1 MLTRTLEKIVPYA
14 EYLRLPSVLRR
25 EFRKD
30 LREPGKSDPGAETAI
45 DLGVE
50 WLFRAQD
57 RSESG
62 DGGVARHFDIL
73 LGWGS
78 SYPETTGYIIPT
90 LLDYARVFKNREA
103 RARARRMIDWLVS
116 IQFSDGGFPGGVA
129 GSVPLRPVTFN
140 TGQILLGLAAG
151 VREFGNAYLDHMVRA
166 ADWLMKTQDP
176 DGCWRKY
183 PTPFATAGEKSYDT
197 HVAWGLFEAARL
209 QPGRGYGE
217 AGMGNAYW
225 AVTCQREDGWFEKC
239 CLTDPS
245 RPLTHTLGYALRG
258 LLEAYRFSRDD
269 RLLKACVKT
278 ADGLARMVRENGFLT
293 GRFSPGFK
301 PAVSWSCLT
310 GSAQI
315 SCCWLILYGITGMDC
330 YRDAA
335 LKVNRFLRRTLD
347 TAGPPDTRGALKGAF
362 PVFGDY
368 CRYQYP
374 NWSTKFLIDALML
387 ELTSASKL
395 AGAGKVRQDHNDSKQ
410 MEWLNASVS

>member
-1 MLTRTLEKIVPYA
+1 MLIYALEKIAPYA
-14 EYLRLPSVLRR
+14 EYLRLPSTLRR

-30 LREPGKSDPGAETAI
+30 LRELTENDPGPETAI

-57 RSESG
+57 RSGSR
-62 DGGVARHFDIL
+62 DGGVALNFDIL

-90 LLDYARVFKNREA
+90 LLDYARVFKKQEA
-103 RARARRMIDWLVS
+103 LARVHRMIEWLVS
-116 IQFSDGGFPGGVA
+116 IQFPDGGFQGGFI
-129 GSVPLRPVTFN
+129 GSRPLRPVIFN

-151 VREFGNAYLDHMVRA
+151 VRQFGNTYLDDMIRA
-166 ADWLMKTQDP
+166 ADWLVKTQDP
-176 DGCWRKY
+176 DGCWRRHS
-183 PTPFATAGEKSYDT
+183 TPFATTGEKSYDT

-217 AGMGNAYW
+217 AGLRNAYW
-225 AVTCQREDGWFEKC
+225 ALTCQRADGWFEKC

-258 LLEAYRFSRDD
+258 LVEAYRFSRDD

-278 ADGLARMVRENGFLT
+278 ADGLARMVREDGFLA

-315 SCCWLILYGITGMDC
+315 SCCWLILYEITGVES
-330 YRDAA
+330 YRGVA

-347 TAGPPDTRGALKGAF
+347 TGGPPDTRGALKGSF

-374 NWSTKFLIDALML
+374 NWGTKFLIDALML
-387 ELTSASKL
+387 ELASSDDFT
-395 AGAGKVRQDHNDSKQ
+395 GAGEVLPDQNDLKH
-410 MEWLNASVS
+410 MEWLHASVS

>member
-1 MLTRTLEKIVPYA
+1 MFMRTLDKIAPYA
-14 EYLRLPSVLRR
+14 EYLRLPSALRR

-30 LREPGKSDPGAETAI
+30 LRDLRAGDPGAKRAV
-45 DLGVE
+45 DLGVQ

-57 RSESG
+57 RSASG
-62 DGGVARHFDIL
+62 DGGVARHFEIV

-90 LLDYARVFKNREA
+90 LLDYARAFKKQEA
-103 RARARRMIDWLVS
+103 RARARRMVDWLVS
-116 IQFSDGGFPGGVA
+116 IQLPDGGFQGGVI
-129 GSVPLRPVTFN
+129 GSRPGRPVIFN

-151 VREFGNAYLDHMVRA
+151 VREFGDAYRDEMMRA
-166 ADWLMKTQDP
+166 ADWLVKTQDP

-183 PTPFATAGEKSYDT
+183 PTPLATAGEKSYET

-217 AGMGNAYW
+217 AGLRNVYW
-225 AVTCQREDGWFEKC
+225 ALTCQRDDGWFEKC

-245 RPLTHTLGYALRG
+245 RPLTHTIGYALRG
-258 LLEAYRFSRDD
+258 LVEAYRFSRDD

-278 ADGLARMVRENGFLT
+278 ADGWARMVREDGFLA
-293 GRFSPGFK
+293 GRFFPGFK

-310 GSAQI
+310 GSAQL
-315 SCCWLILYGITGMDC
+315 SCCWLILYGITRAETYKDV
-330 YRDAA
+330 A

-347 TAGPPDTRGALKGAF
+347 TAGPPDTRGALKGSF

-387 ELTSASKL
+387 ELASPNKPAW
-395 AGAGKVRQDHNDSKQ
+395 AGVVRPDHNDPKQ